1 MALSEEQLA
10 GRRLLIKSGSDY
22 TGRPGL
28 DVTALTGVHGAS
40 GGRTGLTKTAQKI
53 LQAQRNPAGPTLFM
67 GNLSFETTEA
77 AIRELLDGSAQRR
90 YLQEHENDPED
101 TRDADPPGAGIKK
114 IRMGT
119 FEDTGKCKGFAF
131 VDFASTTEATQALL
145 EPRNG
150 RLLGRSLQ
158 LEYAGVDAIRRGASR
173 NLLPDYV
180 PTPRRRRA
188 HKAGDDAEAGAQ
200 ASADAPADAPA
211 DASAAAAPD
220 APDVGPGAG
229 RAPGPRRVPGKPRG
243 PSRLR
248 PGAANA
254 AAPRQHYAIQPAAGK
269 RITFE

>member
-1 MALSEEQLA
+1 
-10 GRRLLIKSGSDY
+10 
-22 TGRPGL
+22 
-28 DVTALTGVHGAS
+28 
-40 GGRTGLTKTAQKI
+40 
-53 LQAQRNPAGPTLFM
+53 
-67 GNLSFETTEA
+67 
-77 AIRELLDGSAQRR
+77 
-90 YLQEHENDPED
+90 
-101 TRDADPPGAGIKK
+101 
-114 IRMGT
+114 MGT

-188 HKAGDDAEAGAQ
+188 PKPSDDADAEAPASADG
-200 ASADAPADAPA
+200 SADAPADAAA
-211 DASAAAAPD
+211 DADAAD
-220 APDVGPGAG
+220 AGLGA
-229 RAPGPRRVPGKPRG
+229 RAPQGPRRVPGRSRG
-243 PSRLR
+243 AMRMR

-254 AAPRQHYAIQPAAGK
+254 AAPRQHYAIQPSAGK

>member
-10 GRRLLIKSGSDY
+10 GRRLLIKNGSDF

-28 DVTALTGVHGAS
+28 DVMALTGAHGAS

-90 YLQEHENDPED
+90 YLQEHENDAED
-101 TRDADPPGAGIKK
+101 ARDADPPGAGIKK

-188 HKAGDDAEAGAQ
+188 PKPSDDAVDSEASAPAD
-200 ASADAPADAPA
+200 ASADAPADAEP
-211 DASAAAAPD
+211 DASD
-220 APDVGPGAG
+220 AGLGARGSQGP
-229 RAPGPRRVPGKPRG
+229 PRRVPGRSRG
-243 PSRLR
+243 PTRLR

-254 AAPRQHYAIQPAAGK
+254 AAPRQHYAIQPSAGK
-269 RITFE
+269 RTTFE